1 MDKPNLKINMRIVKK
16 NNYTQSQRLSNLK
29 KSESYYKEYN
39 CNKSR
44 DLTFIFKDD
53 GAVPWKCRV
62 VIEGK
67 ELIKNFGI
75 SESFRNMT
83 LENFTVGT
91 KYVN

>member
-1 MDKPNLKINMRIVKK
+1 MDKQKLKINMRIVK

-53 GAVPWKCRV
+53 GVEPCQCRV
-62 VIEGK
+62 VIESK
-67 ELIKNFGI
+67 ELIKNVRL
-75 SESFRNMT
+75 SESFRILTTNQI
-83 LENFTVGT
+83 NH
-91 KYVN
+91 KAC